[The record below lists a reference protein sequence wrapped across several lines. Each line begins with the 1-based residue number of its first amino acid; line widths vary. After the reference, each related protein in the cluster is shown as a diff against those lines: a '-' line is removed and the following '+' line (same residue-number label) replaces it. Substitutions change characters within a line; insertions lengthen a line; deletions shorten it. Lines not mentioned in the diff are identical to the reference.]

1 MTDHDI
7 GVERRTLLRGIGA
20 TAAVGGAAG
29 CLGNNSNGGDGGDGS
44 DGGDGGDGGDSEAT
58 FWTTNVEQDRQEVL
72 DELIGRYE
80 DGTIE
85 MVPVEEGDLPTQIS
99 SARASSTLPTF
110 GEWGLDPMQNLGN
123 EGVLSTESAEAIV
136 DEIGRDDFYEGALSL
151 ATSADGN
158 LLAVPA
164 HGWVQGFWY
173 RQSAFDDA
181 GLDAPT
187 TWDTILEAAETL
199 HDPDN
204 NEYGIVVGSDETP
217 FARQCF
223 TPYARSNGARVFN
236 KDGEIVFDS
245 DEMVEA
251 LEFYGSLAQYSPPG
265 TDTFDTANNTYLN
278 DQCHLIMYS
287 SYIMGD
293 ITSNADGLA
302 ENTSFAP
309 YIERERRSSFGQLV
323 LFNILENASDNEAE
337 NAENF
342 VNHVLTGQ
350 DYIDFLHMAPGGMNP
365 VLQSTAE
372 SEEYRDN
379 ETLQAWGQET
389 LGNIS
394 GAFDNIERFGYV
406 DSEMI
411 PNYGEITSRTLI
423 AKAVRRV
430 SGGDDAQTVAEE
442 VADEMRDV
450 IS

>member
-1 MTDHDI
+1 MTDRELGFDRRAVLQGI
-7 GVERRTLLRGIGA
+7 GVTAAAGA
-20 TAAVGGAAG
+20 TAG
-29 CLGNNSNGGDGGDGS
+29 CLSTITGGDDGTN
-44 DGGDGGDGGDSEAT
+44 ETT

-72 DELIGRYE
+72 QKLIDSY
-80 DGTIE
+80 DGGEID

-99 SARASSTLPTF
+99 SAQASDTLPAF
-110 GEWGLDPMQNLGN
+110 GEWGLDPMQNLGS
-123 EGVLSTESAEAIV
+123 EGLLSSDTAESIV

-151 ATSADGN
+151 ATSADGD

-187 TWDTILEAAETL
+187 TWDAILEAAETL

-204 NEYGIVVGSDETP
+204 DEYGVVVGSDETP

-236 KDGEIVFDS
+236 ADGEIVFDS

-251 LEFYGSLAQYSPPG
+251 LEFYGSLAEYSPPG
-265 TDTFDTANNTYLN
+265 ADTFDTANNTYLN

-293 ITSNADGLA
+293 ISSNADGLA
-302 ENTSFAP
+302 EDTSFAP
-309 YIERERRSSFGQLV
+309 YIEHERRSSFGQLV
-323 LFNILENASDNEAE
+323 MFNVLDTASDTETETAQG
-337 NAENF
+337 F
-342 VNHVLTGQ
+342 VEHVLTGEE
-350 DYIDFLHMAPGGMNP
+350 YVDFLHMAPGGMNP

-372 SEEYRDN
+372 SDAYRDN
-379 ETLQAWGQET
+379 ETLQEWGQET

-406 DSEMI
+406 DGQMI
-411 PNYGEITSRTLI
+411 PEFGDITSRTLV

-430 SGGDDAQTVAEE
+430 SEGEDAQTVADE
-442 VADEMRDV
+442 VAEEMRDV
-450 IS
+450 IN

>member
-1 MTDHDI
+1 MTDRELGFDRRAVLQGI
-7 GVERRTLLRGIGA
+7 GVTAAAGA
-20 TAAVGGAAG
+20 TAG
-29 CLGNNSNGGDGGDGS
+29 CLSTITGGDDDGNS
-44 DGGDGGDGGDSEAT
+44 DTT

-72 DELIGRYE
+72 QELIDSY
-80 DGTIE
+80 DGGAID

-99 SARASSTLPTF
+99 SAQASDTLPAF
-110 GEWGLDPMQNLGN
+110 GEWGLDPMQNLGS
-123 EGVLSTESAEAIV
+123 EGLLSSDTAESIV

-151 ATSADGN
+151 ATSADGD

-187 TWDTILEAAETL
+187 TWDAILEAAETL

-204 NEYGIVVGSDETP
+204 DEYGVVVGSDETP

-236 KDGEIVFDS
+236 ADGEIVFDS

-251 LEFYGSLAQYSPPG
+251 LEFYGSLAEYSPPG
-265 TDTFDTANNTYLN
+265 ADTFETANNTYLN

-293 ITSNADGLA
+293 ISSNADGLA

-323 LFNILENASDNEAE
+323 MFNVLDTASDTETETAQG
-337 NAENF
+337 F
-342 VNHVLTGQ
+342 VEHVLTGEE
-350 DYIDFLHMAPGGMNP
+350 YVDFLHMAPGGMNP

-372 SEEYRDN
+372 SDAYRDN
-379 ETLQAWGQET
+379 ETLQEWGQET

-406 DSEMI
+406 DGQMI
-411 PNYGEITSRTLI
+411 PEFGDITSRTLV

-430 SGGDDAQTVAEE
+430 SEGEDAQTVADE
-442 VADEMRDV
+442 VAEEMRDV
-450 IS
+450 IN